1 MAVKWT
7 VGLAAIVTFVNLFS
21 AEGFNAIIAL
31 IVVTLALSYAITNA
45 SLIFRRLYGAK
56 LPADRRFSLGQFGLP
71 VNTIALLFTLMVA
84 VFSL

>member
-7 VGLAAIVTFVNLFS
+7 VGLAAIVIFVNLFS
-21 AEGFNAIIAL
+21 TEGFNAIIAL

-45 SLIFRRLYGAK
+45 SLIFRRLYGAE
-56 LPADRRFSLGQFGLP
+56 LPPHRRFSLGRFGLP
-71 VNTIALLFTLMVA
+71 VNTIALLFALMVA